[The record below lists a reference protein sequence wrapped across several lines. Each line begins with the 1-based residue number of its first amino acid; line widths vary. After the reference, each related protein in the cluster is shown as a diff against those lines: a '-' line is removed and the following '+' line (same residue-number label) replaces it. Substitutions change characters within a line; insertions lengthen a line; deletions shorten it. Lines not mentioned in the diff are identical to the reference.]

1 MSLAL
6 VIDNT
11 AEDLEDEFD
20 YVDDSETATPTA
32 KHTKEEK
39 EIYRIYA
46 LNLKARGFCKL
57 TNSASNFTQIFN
69 RFDGKTY
76 TPVFL
81 TEDFCTWR
89 KSHKKKCST
98 PTSYYLAYS
107 LEHIVGQ
114 KFIPG
119 SGNYH
124 TDAITGCTYANTW
137 RKYELTT
144 DTPPGLSPDFEDLF
158 LRLLPAKVQRDLFLQ
173 YLAHIFQR
181 PSQRPSWHCMFADS
195 DSGVGKGFLME
206 FILDPLLKHT
216 QVLSTY
222 AKLTGQ
228 HSTTLADSLLV
239 LLDDCVARSDATQTA
254 MKSMLSEQRVY
265 IERKYAQ
272 GGMEYTYTRF
282 ILASNEPKPLD
293 LEPDDRRW
301 FIADPMKHRESPE
314 ETQQFLQR
322 LYDWIDKPGSLDA
335 MYQFFMN
342 VCLKDF
348 NHKFVVKT
356 QAFQNMV
363 KLSKGIHGDLLADFI
378 LDNEVF
384 TTSEWMA
391 EYERQSLPKLRDAK
405 AIPAL
410 LLEAGYE
417 KGRPTIRGI
426 RETLCYP
433 LGWTPQQIEAVYPKE
448 VDPSCTKPPY

>member
-1 MSLAL
+1 MPLAL

-20 YVDDSETATPTA
+20 YVDDSETTTPAA
-32 KHTKEEK
+32 KHTKAEK
-39 EIYRIYA
+39 AIYRIYA
-46 LNLKARGFCKL
+46 ASLKARGFCKL

-69 RFDGKTY
+69 RFDGKSY
-76 TPVFL
+76 TPVLL
-81 TEDFCTWR
+81 TEDFQTWR
-89 KSHKKKCST
+89 KRNKKKCST
-98 PTSYYLAYS
+98 PTPYYLSYS

-119 SGNYH
+119 AGNYH
-124 TDAITGCTYANTW
+124 TDEITGCTYANTW
-137 RKYELTT
+137 RKYEPTT
-144 DTPPGLSPDFEDLF
+144 TTPPALSPDFTELF
-158 LRLLPAKVQRDLFLQ
+158 ERLLPDEAQRDLFLQ

-181 PSQRPSWHCMFADS
+181 PSQRTSWHCMFADS

-228 HSTTLADSLLV
+228 FSTTLADNLLV

-254 MKSMLSEQRVY
+254 MKSMLSEHRVY

-282 ILASNEPKPLD
+282 ILASNEKKPLD

-301 FIADPMKHRESPE
+301 FIADPMRHKESPE
-314 ETQQFLQR
+314 ETQQFLKG
-322 LYDWIDKPGSLDA
+322 LSDWIDKPGSLDA

-342 VCLKDF
+342 VDLDGF

-356 QAFQNMV
+356 EAFKNMV

-378 LDNEVF
+378 EDHPVF
-384 TTSEWMA
+384 TTAEWMA
-391 EYERQSLPKLRDAK
+391 EYDRQGLLKLRDVK
-405 AIPAL
+405 IIPAL
-410 LLEAGYE
+410 LAEAGYE
-417 KGRPTIRGI
+417 KSRPTVHGD

-433 LGWTPQQIEAVYPKE
+433 IGWSPEQIEAVYPK
-448 VDPSCTKPPY
+448 KPATVTPF